1 MPAVDPPTLLVVQAL
16 PSPSR
21 RRYVTPVYAHV
32 ANGAF
37 KAFRDERG
45 AVPGPPF
52 HFAYP
57 QIRSSASGEQRP
69 ASRFGFVG
77 YVEVAAGGALPAGAF
92 ASATTA
98 PTPTIVCTPKSAT
111 FSREDGFGMR
121 ATTSSVPT
129 VSIGDARLPRSAM
142 DANAKA
148 FFAFPSFKH
157 VCDVAALDS
166 TFTAAHARS
175 AFALA
180 SDRQRGLQCTSVP
193 PTRQHCASL
202 GRFALLCNPPPADA
216 ARLGAYITI
225 VSGGG
230 RTERGAHQWLANG
243 VAPWPLD

>member
-111 FSREDGFGMR
+111 FSREDGFDMR

-148 FFAFPSFKH
+148 FFAFPNFKH

-166 TFTAAHARS
+166 TF
-175 AFALA
+175 
-180 SDRQRGLQCTSVP
+180 
-193 PTRQHCASL
+193 
-202 GRFALLCNPPPADA
+202 
-216 ARLGAYITI
+216 
-225 VSGGG
+225 
-230 RTERGAHQWLANG
+230 
-243 VAPWPLD
+243 